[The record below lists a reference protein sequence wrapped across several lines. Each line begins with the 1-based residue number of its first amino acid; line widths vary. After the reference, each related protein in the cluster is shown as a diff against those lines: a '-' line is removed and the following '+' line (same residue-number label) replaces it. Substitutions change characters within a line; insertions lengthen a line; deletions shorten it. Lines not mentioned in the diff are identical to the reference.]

1 MLSIRLQ
8 RVGRKGL
15 PVYRIIV
22 QDSHRHPTSGKIAAQ
37 IGTYDPHSKAV
48 TLDKEKAQTFLNN
61 GAQPTPRVVSLFQA
75 EGIKLPKW
83 VEIPEKNKQKK
94 IKNAEKLRRNQPK
107 EEVPAEP
114 ETAEEKPAEEAPA
127 EAESAEAVTEAT
139 PEQEAAEQPKE
150 DSSTEQIAEKEVA
163 DGQETV
169 EDETAEPAPAADDE
183 KPTED

>member
-61 GAQPTPRVVSLFQA
+61 GAQPTPRVVSLLQA

-83 VEIPEKNKQKK
+83 VEVPEKDKQKK

-107 EEVPAEP
+107 EEAPAEP
-114 ETAEEKPAEEAPA
+114 ETPEEKPAEDTAADEG
-127 EAESAEAVTEAT
+127 EAVTEAT
-139 PEQEAAEQPKE
+139 PEQEDAEQPKE
-150 DSSTEQIAEKEVA
+150 EASTEQIAEKEVA

-183 KPTED
+183 KPAE